1 MRITLEYLKKNHACA
16 NSIIEFKKLNKSNM
30 TIKKIFELLLKNPY
44 IITVNNEEEN
54 KLSWAN
60 WLICRILNR
69 KQKVQYAVFA
79 AKKVIDIFEKKY
91 PNNDRPRKAI
101 EAAQKWIKNSTEKN
115 KKAAYA
121 AYAAAAVA
129 YATATDADA
138 VYAAAAAAVYAAAVA
153 YATDAAADAD
163 AVYAAYAAAV
173 YAAYAAYAA
182 AAAADAVDTDAKIKI
197 KIIKYGL
204 KLLKIKL

>member
-91 PNNDRPRKAI
+91 PNDDRPRKAI

-115 KKAAYA
+115 KKAA
-121 AYAAAAVA
+121 AAAADAAV
-129 YATATDADA
+129 ATAA
-138 VYAAAAAAVYAAAVA
+138 VYAADAAAAAAAA
-153 YATDAAADAD
+153 
-163 AVYAAYAAAV
+163 AAYAAD
-173 YAAYAAYAA
+173 AAAAA
-182 AAAADAVDTDAKIKI
+182 AAAADAAADAAVYAADAAAAADAAVYAADAAAVDADAKMKI